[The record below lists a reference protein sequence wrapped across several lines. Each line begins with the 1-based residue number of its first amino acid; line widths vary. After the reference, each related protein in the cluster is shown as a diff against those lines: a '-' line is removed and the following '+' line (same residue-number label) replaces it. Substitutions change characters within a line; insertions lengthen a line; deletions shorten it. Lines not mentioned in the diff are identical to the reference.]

1 MTQLIE
7 TEPRYECIT
16 DDTVPCNNI
25 LIHPGMPATD
35 EELLA
40 FAFSNEFPPLS
51 AVPLPAG
58 GVLLITALVGAAVW
72 RRLAR

>member
-40 FAFSNEFPPLS
+40 FAFSNEFPRSPQSLCQR
-51 AVPLPAG
+51 AVSC
-58 GVLLITALVGAAVW
+58 
-72 RRLAR
+72 